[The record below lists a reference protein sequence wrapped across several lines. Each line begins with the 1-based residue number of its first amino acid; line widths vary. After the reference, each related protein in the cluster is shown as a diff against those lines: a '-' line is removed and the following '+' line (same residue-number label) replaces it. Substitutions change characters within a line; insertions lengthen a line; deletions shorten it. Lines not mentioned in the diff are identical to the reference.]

1 MLTRLALI
9 FSVVAVGLALNGC
22 TRCGSIWTIRRNRRS
37 LAPKALRRSPAS
49 RTIFGAQACYAWCRG
64 RRGGKSMGKCRE
76 RSMKVFRIAALVALL
91 TAPAYAQTPN
101 INLMPEL
108 QSKSPEEKEREEA
121 QQKAYKESL
130 KKIPDAKASS
140 DPWGNVRSVD
150 TPKASAPAKPRT
162 KTGST
167 AN

>member
-1 MLTRLALI
+1 M
-9 FSVVAVGLALNGC
+9 
-22 TRCGSIWTIRRNRRS
+22 
-37 LAPKALRRSPAS
+37 
-49 RTIFGAQACYAWCRG
+49 
-64 RRGGKSMGKCRE
+64 
-76 RSMKVFRIAALVALL
+76 
-91 TAPAYAQTPN
+91 
-101 INLMPEL
+101 MPEF
-108 QSKSPEEKEREEA
+108 QSKSPEEKEQEAA

-130 KKIPDAKASS
+130 KKIPDAKPSS

>member
-1 MLTRLALI
+1 
-9 FSVVAVGLALNGC
+9 
-22 TRCGSIWTIRRNRRS
+22 
-37 LAPKALRRSPAS
+37 
-49 RTIFGAQACYAWCRG
+49 
-64 RRGGKSMGKCRE
+64 
-76 RSMKVFRIAALVALL
+76 MKVFRLAAVMALL
-91 TAPAYAQTPN
+91 TAPAYAQMSTPN
-101 INLMPEL
+101 INLIPEL
-108 QSKSPEEKEREEA
+108 QSKSPEEKEQEAA

-150 TPKASAPAKPRT
+150 TPKASPPVKSRT